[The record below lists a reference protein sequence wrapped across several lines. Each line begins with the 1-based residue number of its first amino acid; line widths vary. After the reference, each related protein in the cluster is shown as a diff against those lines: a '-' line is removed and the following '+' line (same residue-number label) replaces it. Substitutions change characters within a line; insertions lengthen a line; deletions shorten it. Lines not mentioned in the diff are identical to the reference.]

1 MKIKKSFVK
10 VLSMSFLITVI
21 TTGTPIFTTYA
32 HGDIQNGD
40 VTRKKEPENGKKKR
54 EDEKREKIQ
63 EERKT
68 EITKHIVKAELK
80 TEDVLKKDAV
90 ESLLRKLPIN
100 VLELYHRI
108 DGKIIVVDE
117 FSEKNELPEAKQVE
131 NVDGETV
138 ELNQHYVYGEEGDS
152 PRLVIKA
159 SEDYEYNYKQVLNVY
174 YEIGKI
180 LSKVILNKIVQ
191 SDNGFVDALNT
202 IKKSSDTDGQDL
214 LFSSAAKEYS
224 GEITTES
231 LKQDSFE
238 AQKIFAKSFAYY
250 NEPHNREILQTY
262 VEPMFNYMRNLNED
276 IITPILEEKR
286 LLSQRNLG
294 GKLKE
299 LEKLKVGITKDTNYS
314 SSDINK
320 INDPK
325 VQKIIEE
332 INETIKRP
340 ENKLENPKT
349 IYLSFRAQDL
359 GYKETSNITQI
370 NNDKINDEKI
380 DRKKVSNVLKHFK
393 DMTFTDFKVGHLT
406 NSGREGQERF
416 LVKLQLPKG
425 TYLGD
430 LGDGRVVLPLDYGM
444 SIVHSKN
451 LLNSDGPKIIT
462 DNHQE
467 IISVVANLVKKE
479 FIEKK
484 IADLEASL
492 NNEVN
497 LKFGEVNQQS
507 NLIKFDLDGLSISYA
522 MKNAKKAILDLIG
535 NRYIPRGILKDIL
548 LTLKQEGGIVI
559 TDNPIN
565 GDPSVDGNTDP
576 INNVVKIKMAP
587 RFLAKHSKDYT
598 LSRTLIH
605 ELGHVLDKKILGN
618 GEYISD
624 DLAFREIFKEE
635 KDKISQ
641 LNTEGGYATHNTH
654 EFFAEV
660 FKSMYSTDSE
670 LHSAD
675 KYHKSIKEE
684 APKAVAYIKEKIN
697 QYLRS
702 KE

>member
-21 TTGTPIFTTYA
+21 ATNTPIFTTFA
-32 HGDIQNGD
+32 HGAMENGD
-40 VTRKKEPENGKKKR
+40 VIRKKESENGKKKK

-63 EERKT
+63 EERKK

-80 TEDVLKKDAV
+80 NEDVLKKDAV
-90 ESLLRKLPIN
+90 ESLLRKLPVN

-108 DGKIIVVDE
+108 DGKIIIVDE
-117 FSEKNELPEAKQVE
+117 VNKKNELPETKQVE
-131 NVDGETV
+131 NIDGETV

-159 SEDYEYNYKQVLNVY
+159 SEDYEYNQKQVLNVY
-174 YEIGKI
+174 YEIGKL
-180 LSKVILNKIVQ
+180 LSKIILNKIIQ
-191 SDNGFVDALNT
+191 PDNGFVDALNM
-202 IKKSSDTDGQDL
+202 IKKSPDTDGQDL

-224 GEITTES
+224 GGITTES
-231 LKQDSFE
+231 LKQDNFE

-262 VEPMFNYMRNLNED
+262 AEPMFNYMKNLNED

-294 GKLKE
+294 DKLKE
-299 LEKLKVGITKDTNYS
+299 LKANITKNINYS
-314 SSDINK
+314 SGDINK

-325 VQKIIEE
+325 VQKGIEE
-332 INETIKRP
+332 INEMIKRP
-340 ENKLENPKT
+340 ENKLEKPKT
-349 IYLSFRAQDL
+349 IYLYFRAQDL
-359 GYKETSNITQI
+359 GYRETNNIVQI
-370 NNDKINDEKI
+370 NNGTINSDKI
-380 DRKKVSNVLKHFK
+380 DRKKVSNVLDHFK
-393 DMTFTDFKVGHLT
+393 DMKFTDFKVGHLT

-416 LVKLQLPKG
+416 LVKLQLPEG

-451 LLNSDGPKIIT
+451 LLNSDRPKINT
-462 DNHQE
+462 DNQQE

-479 FIEKK
+479 VIEKK
-484 IADLEASL
+484 ITDLEASL

-565 GDPSVDGNTDP
+565 GDPSVGGNTDQ

-587 RFLAKHSKDYT
+587 RFLAKHSKDYD

-618 GEYISD
+618 GEYISN

-670 LHSAD
+670 QHSAD